1 MSEVVHGSTTKRM
14 HAVAALKKV
23 KKNIRKHY
31 DDEEAHEVHRVLS
44 RKLFRSLVEIFDLI
58 SYPYEQIPDEETN
71 LVGVIDELLI
81 SLHDGPLAIDS
92 LDVEANELVEIL
104 TSPMWR
110 GFAYAYTEV
119 ATKHFDMPEL
129 PEIAFNMSG
138 LGGTYTTL
146 GSLMASKISN
156 MHVPTKSYG
165 DITVKDDRNGIIND
179 PYASRSVIY
188 GIGSDKGY
196 IDLRK
201 NEATLTGG
209 GEGPALPPVE
219 GAVKMVGIQKNYGE
233 DLGITVV
240 QQQYMSAHYG
250 LVKELVIKRILAASH
265 VEQLDL
271 LHEGDVIR
279 EVNGVAV
286 DNPEVLQKVL
296 KNASGN
302 VTLKIIPGYQ
312 STPLSSQLFLRAHF
326 SYDPKNDNL
335 IPCKEAGLAF
345 SAGSILQVLKQEDP
359 YWWQARHH
367 NQDGRAGL
375 IPSIVL
381 QERRKAFIQSAPNPE
396 DLTYKM
402 FACGL
407 ARRRKKKVTIPF
419 CARDADNYDTKDLV
433 IYEEVAMVSGFQ
445 RPVVCLIGAPGVGR
459 RSLRNM
465 LIRANRERYASAV
478 AHTSKEL
485 EPGEEDDGEFIV
497 EPKAKME
504 MENLKNKYFEF
515 GEFED
520 NFYGT
525 KYDSIREVIN
535 AGRTCLLDCSAHSVA
550 KLRNSEF
557 MPYVVFLAAPSVSC
571 MKAMYEYGMSMGFTE
586 KWKRDESF
594 RKTLETSTYIE
605 SNYRYLMDLILLCD
619 NIETTFEQLNYHLN
633 NLLTEPQWV
642 PAKWLY

>member
-1 MSEVVHGSTTKRM
+1 MKQRHS
-14 HAVAALKKV
+14 VAALKKV
-23 KKNIRKHY
+23 KKNIKKHFNDQDASELY
-31 DDEEAHEVHRVLS
+31 KVLS
-44 RKLFRSLVEIFDLI
+44 KKLFGNLVEIYDLI
-58 SYPYEQIPDEETN
+58 SYPCEQVPNEDTDLNAITN
-71 LVGVIDELLI
+71 DLVEALY
-81 SLHDGPLAIDS
+81 DGPLTIDP
-92 LDVEANELVEIL
+92 LDVEANELIQL
-104 TSPMWR
+104 LSSPVWR
-110 GFAYAYTEV
+110 SFSTAYTEI
-119 ATKHFDMPEL
+119 TTSHFDMPEL
-129 PEIAFNMSG
+129 PEVAYMTSG
-138 LGGTYTTL
+138 LGGTNTNL
-146 GSLMASKISN
+146 GSFLASKASN
-156 MHVPTKSYG
+156 LHVADRSFG
-165 DITVKDDRNGIIND
+165 DGIIKDNRNGIPNEL
-179 PYASRSVIY
+179 YNSRLIMY
-188 GIGSDKGY
+188 GAGSENVY
-196 IDLRK
+196 TDLRK

-209 GEGPALPPVE
+209 GDGPALPPVD
-219 GAVKMVGIQKNYGE
+219 GAVKMIGIQKNHGE
-233 DLGITVV
+233 DLGITVI

-271 LHEGDVIR
+271 LHVGDVIR
-279 EVNGVAV
+279 EANGVPV

-312 STPLSSQLFLRAHF
+312 STPISSQLFLRAHF

-335 IPCKEAGLAF
+335 IPCKEAGLKF
-345 SAGSILQVLKQEDP
+345 SAGSVLQVLKQEDP

-396 DLTYKM
+396 ELTYKM

-407 ARRRKKKVTIPF
+407 AKRRKKKVTIPF
-419 CARDADNYDTKDLV
+419 CARDADNYDTKDIVL
-433 IYEEVAMVSGFQ
+433 YEEVAMVSGFQ
-445 RPVVCLIGAPGVGR
+445 RPVICLIGAPGVGR

-465 LIRANRERYASAV
+465 LIRANRERYASAI

-485 EPGEEDDGEFIV
+485 DVGEEDDGEFIV
-497 EPKAKME
+497 ESKEKME
-504 MENLKNKYFEF
+504 MDSLKNKYLEF
-515 GEFED
+515 GEYED

-525 KYDSIREVIN
+525 KYDSIREVVQ
-535 AGRTCLLDCSAHSVA
+535 AGRTCLLDCSVQAVS

-586 KWKRDESF
+586 KWKRDETF

-605 SNYRYLMDLILLCD
+605 REYNYLMDLILLCD

>member
-1 MSEVVHGSTTKRM
+1 MKRM
-14 HAVAALKKV
+14 YAVAALKKV
-23 KKNIRKHY
+23 KKNVRKHFN
-31 DDEEAHEVHRVLS
+31 DQEAPEIHKVLS
-44 RKLFRSLVEIFDLI
+44 KKLFRSLVEIFDLI
-58 SYPYEQIPDEETN
+58 SYPCEEVPDEDAN
-71 LVGVIDELLI
+71 LNAIINDLLEA
-81 SLHDGPLAIDS
+81 LHDGPLTVDR
-92 LDVEANELVEIL
+92 LDVEANELVQL
-104 TSPMWR
+104 LSSPIWR
-110 GFAYAYTEV
+110 GFATAYTEV

-129 PEIAFNMSG
+129 PEIAFTMSG
-138 LGGTYTTL
+138 LGGTYTTI
-146 GSLMASKISN
+146 GSLMASRISN
-156 MHVPTKSYG
+156 MHVSAKSYG
-165 DITVKDDRNGIIND
+165 DMTVKDDRNGIFND

-188 GIGSDKGY
+188 GISSDKGY
-196 IDLRK
+196 TDVKK

-209 GEGPALPPVE
+209 GDGPALPPVD

-233 DLGITVV
+233 DLGITVT

-250 LVKELVIKRILAASH
+250 LVKELVIKRILAASR

-279 EVNGVAV
+279 EANGVPV

-312 STPLSSQLFLRAHF
+312 STPISSQIDKLFLRAHF

-367 NQDGRAGL
+367 NRDGRAGL

-381 QERRKAFIQSAPNPE
+381 QERRKAFIQSAHNPE
-396 DLTYKM
+396 DLTYKT

-419 CARDADNYDTKDLV
+419 CARDADNYDTKDIVL
-433 IYEEVAMVSGFQ
+433 YEEVAMVSGFQ
-445 RPVVCLIGAPGVGR
+445 RPVICLIGAPGVGR

-465 LIRANRERYASAV
+465 LIRANRERYASAI

-485 EPGEEDDGEFIV
+485 EHGEEDDGEFIV
-497 EPKAKME
+497 EPKTKME
-504 MENLKNKYFEF
+504 MDNLKNKYFEF
-515 GEFED
+515 GEYED
-520 NFYGT
+520 NYYGT
-525 KYDSIREVIN
+525 KYSSIREVVKS
-535 AGRTCLLDCSAHSVA
+535 GRTCLLDCSVHAVF

-557 MPYVVFLAAPSVSC
+557 MPYVIFLAAPSVSC

-594 RKTLETSTYIE
+594 RKTLENSTFIE
-605 SNYRYLMDLILLCD
+605 RNYRYLMDLILLCD
-619 NIETTFEQLNYHLN
+619 NIETTFEQLNHQLN
-633 NLLTEPQWV
+633 NLLIEPQWV

>member
-1 MSEVVHGSTTKRM
+1 MRQMLSS
-14 HAVAALKKV
+14 AALKKV
-23 KKNIRKHY
+23 KKNVKRHFN
-31 DDEEAHEVHRVLS
+31 DEEAPELHKVLS
-44 RKLFRSLVEIFDLI
+44 KKLFRNLVEIFDLI
-58 SYPYEQIPDEETN
+58 SYPCEQVPHEDTDLTSMTN
-71 LVGVIDELLI
+71 DLLEA
-81 SLHDGPLAIDS
+81 LYNGPLTIDP
-92 LDVEANELVEIL
+92 LDVEANELIQL
-104 TSPMWR
+104 LSSPVWR
-110 GFAYAYTEV
+110 SFSTAYTEI
-119 ATKHFDMPEL
+119 TTSHFDMPEL
-129 PEIAFNMSG
+129 PEIAFTMSG
-138 LGGTYTTL
+138 LGGNYTNI
-146 GSLMASKISN
+146 GSLLASRASN
-156 MHVPTKSYG
+156 LQIAAKSLTDG
-165 DITVKDDRNGIIND
+165 VVKDIGNGISYELYN
-179 PYASRSVIY
+179 SRSMMY
-188 GIGSDKGY
+188 GPGSEKVYTDV
-196 IDLRK
+196 RR

-209 GEGPALPPVE
+209 GDGPALPPVD
-219 GAVKMVGIQKNYGE
+219 GAVKMIGIQKNYGE
-233 DLGITVV
+233 DLGITVT
-240 QQQYMSAHYG
+240 QQQYMSGHYG
-250 LVKELVIKRILAASH
+250 LVKELVIKRILAASR

-271 LHEGDVIR
+271 LHVGDVIR
-279 EVNGVAV
+279 EANGVPV

-312 STPLSSQLFLRAHF
+312 STPISSQLFLRAHF

-335 IPCKEAGLAF
+335 IPCKEAGLKF

-381 QERRKAFIQSAPNPE
+381 QERRKAFIQSAPNPDE
-396 DLTYKM
+396 LTYKM

-419 CARDADNYDTKDLV
+419 CARDADTYDTKDIVL
-433 IYEEVAMVSGFQ
+433 YEEVAMVSGFQ

-465 LIRANRERYASAV
+465 LIRANRERYAAVV

-485 EPGEEDDGEFIV
+485 DIGEEDDGEFIV
-497 EPKAKME
+497 ESKAKME
-504 MENLKNKYFEF
+504 MDNLKNKYLEF
-515 GEFED
+515 GEYED

-525 KYDSIREVIN
+525 KYDSIREVVK
-535 AGRTCLLDCSAHSVA
+535 AGRTCLLDCSVQAVS

-557 MPYVVFLAAPSVSC
+557 MPYVIFLAAPSVSC

-586 KWKRDESF
+586 KWKRDETF
-594 RKTLETSTYIE
+594 RKTLETSTEIE
-605 SNYRYLMDLILLCD
+605 RNYNYLIDLILLCD
-619 NIETTFEQLNYHLN
+619 NIETTFEQLNFHLN